1 METQVMSIID
11 EVGENQKLLR
21 SRLAGAISTAPPG
34 VSVDDLP
41 SVPLIDLGKSF
52 SLTLSDRQ
60 TVAFEI
66 RKACTSSGFFQISN
80 HGVSDLAIAG
90 VLEQAELFFQKLT
103 PAEKDAL
110 HIRHSQIFR
119 GYEAGGD
126 TYVNPDDN
134 SGGSAEVETKEGMS
148 AEMRHRRLRS
158 TSLATAFYFYL
169 SLVLRLQR
177 WLRVFPRSY
186 LEIC

>member
-1 METQVMSIID
+1 MGTQVMSITD
-11 EVGENQKLLR
+11 EVEANQKLLR
-21 SRLAGAISTAPPG
+21 SRLAGAISTAPHS

-52 SLTLSDRQ
+52 SPTPSDRQ
-60 TVAFEI
+60 AVASEI

-80 HGVSDLAIAG
+80 HGVSDLAIASILG
-90 VLEQAELFFQKLT
+90 QAEMFFQKLT

-134 SGGSAEVETKEGMS
+134 GGGAGEVETKEGMS
-148 AEMRHRRLRS
+148 PGMKHRRLPAIFPCDVF
-158 TSLATAFYFYL
+158 LFY
-169 SLVLRLQR
+169 
-177 WLRVFPRSY
+177 
-186 LEIC
+186 